1 MTNPSID
8 ADGSTKENLKTPGT
22 TSQTDEY
29 TVHGGPRS
37 LFTRKLTAALDFYG
51 ARYRIKPR
59 GPSADDDLQVRANT
73 HQIPLI
79 HTPEDWVLAD
89 TTPILRLLDGR
100 FPARRLFPA
109 GPLGMLVSVVE
120 EVLDEW
126 VARVMVHYRWHN
138 PENARYVLSEGAGRE
153 LSLEELKEHPIFH
166 WGPRACRA
174 TGTEHPAQQR
184 AAEQEYMEMLNAL
197 ETQLGSTRYALGDRP
212 SAADTIILGGLRAHT
227 NADPIP
233 DLSGYTRVLEWEA
246 QCENGWD
253 GKGELAPFPKST
265 PFAQHMLELTRD
277 EYTKFFSSNAKALA
291 AGDKVFEIETYGETT
306 TYLAREYP
314 ERSRRILQAHA
325 YDPLTNQ
332 ERKQVQ
338 AWLETERLS
347 DILP

>member
-1 MTNPSID
+1 MIGKPTH
-8 ADGSTKENLKTPGT
+8 
-22 TSQTDEY
+22 TDEY
-29 TVHGGPRS
+29 LVHGGPRS

-51 ARYRIKPR
+51 APYRIKPR
-59 GPSADDDLQVRANT
+59 GPSAEDDLQVRANT

-79 HTPEDWVLAD
+79 QTPEDWVLAD

-109 GPLGMLVSVVE
+109 GPLGVLVSVVE

-138 PENARYVLSEGAGRE
+138 PENAQYVLSQGAGRE
-153 LSLEELKEHPIFH
+153 LSLEELKEHPIVH

-184 AAEQEYMEMLNAL
+184 AAEREYLGMLDVLEM
-197 ETQLGSTRYALGDRP
+197 QLGSTRYALGDRP
-212 SAADTIILGGLRAHT
+212 SAVDTILLGGLRAHT

-233 DLSGYTRVLEWEA
+233 DLSGYTRVLEWEVE
-246 QCENGWD
+246 CEKGWD
-253 GKGELAPFPKST
+253 GTGQLAPFPDST

-277 EYTKFFSSNAKALA
+277 EYTKFVRSNGEALES
-291 AGDKVFEIETYGETT
+291 GEKVFQIETYGEDT

-314 ERSRRILQAHA
+314 ERSRRILQTHA
-325 YDPLTNQ
+325 YDPLS
-332 ERKQVQ
+332 KQARGQVLD
-338 AWLETERLS
+338 WLETMRLT
-347 DILP
+347 DILIEN

>member
-1 MTNPSID
+1 
-8 ADGSTKENLKTPGT
+8 
-22 TSQTDEY
+22 
-29 TVHGGPRS
+29 
-37 LFTRKLTAALDFYG
+37 
-51 ARYRIKPR
+51 
-59 GPSADDDLQVRANT
+59 
-73 HQIPLI
+73 
-79 HTPEDWVLAD
+79 
-89 TTPILRLLDGR
+89 
-100 FPARRLFPA
+100 
-109 GPLGMLVSVVE
+109 
-120 EVLDEW
+120 
-126 VARVMVHYRWHN
+126 MVHYRWHN

-253 GKGELAPFPKST
+253 GKGELASFPKST
-265 PFAQHMLELTRD
+265 SFAQHMLELTRD
-277 EYTKFFSSNAKALA
+277 QYTKFVSANGKALA
-291 AGDKVFEIETYGETT
+291 AGDKVFQIETYGEET

-314 ERSRRILQAHA
+314 DRSRRILQANA

>member
-1 MTNPSID
+1 MQ
-8 ADGSTKENLKTPGT
+8 ENLKTPERAT
-22 TSQTDEY
+22 QTDEY

-51 ARYRIKPR
+51 ASYHIKPR

-246 QCENGWD
+246 KCENGWD

-277 EYTKFFSSNAKALA
+277 QYTKFVSANGKALTA
-291 AGDKVFEIETYGETT
+291 DDKVFQIETYGEET